1 MCFVYRRPPLPPSF
15 PHFDFLSSFVC
26 FHTQARIF
34 TGCLLFFFTSLLCE
48 RLVDVAAATWLHA
61 VRESHTHTHAWDK
74 NTEQPLM
81 LSCARHSLWGSH
93 PSLLKLCVPGNDDL
107 LPQVSN
113 TCTRAG
119 SSAVVNVGLHVLRVG
134 SQFTFLEKTG
144 VNLVF
149 PLTMLSPSST
159 AHFLPLEKVPIKCFV
174 MFVFAQRSINY
185 ASAASTG
192 DEGLLCSPSGCKLIH
207 GISH

>member
-1 MCFVYRRPPLPPSF
+1 MCFVYRPPPLHPSF
-15 PHFDFLSSFVC
+15 PHFDFLSPFVC
-26 FHTQARIF
+26 FHAQIF
-34 TGCLLFFFTSLLCE
+34 TGCLACCFFLTSLLCE

-61 VRESHTHTHAWDK
+61 VRETHTHTHAQDR

-81 LSCARHSLWGSH
+81 FSCARHRLWCSR

-113 TCTRAG
+113 ACPRAG
-119 SSAVVNVGLHVLRVG
+119 SSADVDVGIQALRVG
-134 SQFTFLEKTG
+134 SQFTYLEKTG
-144 VNLVF
+144 VNVVF

-159 AHFLPLEKVPIKCFV
+159 AHFLPLEKVPVKCFV
-174 MFVFAQRSINY
+174 MFVFAQSSINY
-185 ASAASTG
+185 VLAGSTG